1 MNDKPEILDMEPLGA
16 VAERVV
22 QKAGQSLA
30 ARQEQNNLPA
40 PATPM
45 ELLDRALARGA
56 DPSTLEKLLEL
67 QERWEANQ
75 ARKAFDA
82 AVAAAKAEI
91 PVIKKNRHVGFKHR
105 DGGGETDYW
114 HEDLAE
120 IARTVDPI
128 LSEYGLSYR
137 FRSQQA
143 DGRVSVTC
151 ILTHRDGY
159 SEETTLSAAPDASGK
174 KNSIQQVG
182 SAITY
187 LQRYTLKLA
196 LGLAAAQDDDGRA
209 SGMDTDDLT
218 PISDEQAAKV
228 RELIDAT
235 GTDIARFCRYMGVE
249 SIPEITQAQYQRA
262 IAMLEKKRRAA

>member
-1 MNDKPEILDMEPLGA
+1 MAETALEIHQPH
-16 VAERVV
+16 
-22 QKAGQSLA
+22 
-30 ARQEQNNLPA
+30 RQEVDTPSVV
-40 PATPM
+40 TPM
-45 ELLDRALARGA
+45 TMIDRALATGA
-56 DPSTLEKLLEL
+56 APETLERLLAL

-75 ARKAFDA
+75 ARRAFDEA
-82 AVAAAKAEI
+82 IAAAKAEI
-91 PVIKKNRHVGFKHR
+91 PVIRKNKHVGFKHR

-128 LSEYGLSYR
+128 LSKHGLSYR
-137 FRSQQA
+137 YRSAQS

-182 SAITY
+182 SSITY
-187 LQRYTLKLA
+187 LQRYTLKMA

-209 SGMDTDDLT
+209 SDAPEFITT
-218 PISDEQAAKV
+218 EQRNVLQSLVETAGGDVPTFCQWAKINSLA
-228 RELIDAT
+228 ELPAKD
-235 GTDIARFCRYMGVE
+235 F
-249 SIPEITQAQYQRA
+249 QRA
-262 IAMLEKKRRAA
+262 KQALQARIQQKGKAK